1 MCSTSS
7 GCNWWRRVA
16 SIVAWLLLPAAAVC
30 AQPPAETRGGD
41 IEQAWARL
49 AQSIDDQKL
58 DTLKEH
64 VDEIGHLASNLG
76 LTRMTPLAT
85 ALVVRARAMPPD
97 AAATLL
103 RHAVALDPE
112 SPEAWLALGT
122 LSLRRGA
129 VGSGLGAVW
138 RGVVA
143 LFTDQRLH
151 HFTWPSLLL
160 ALLLALLVVVAVGA
174 LLGVRH
180 GLALLWHDLTEL
192 GALLRLGPNA
202 FVLNLFIIGLPLFVG
217 GDPLWEVLWLF
228 ALCWAYLAPGGKAAG
243 GVLLAL
249 VAATPLL
256 AEMAARS
263 VTHVPNPVLRATS
276 ALAEQ
281 RYDPQAVEDLSSL
294 NEVFGGEADYYR
306 LLGDAYRQHG
316 QIDAAAWSYREGLR
330 LSPQNGPLAL
340 SLGVVNYIDNDFN
353 AALQAFQ
360 TARDRGTN
368 PVVSNYNLALTLAQ
382 TYLFPESEAAMAAA
396 RAADPAL
403 FSRLTKGRSH
413 QLMLPSF
420 DHADA
425 AALLARKDPIVLLNQ
440 GLLPPPLARE
450 RSYTHP
456 MAVGALFSL
465 LLAVG
470 HFLLR
475 RRHGLAT
482 ACAKCGRPFC
492 LRCKLS
498 TESQTYCTQCV
509 NIFLKKDMVAIE
521 TQMAKRTQLSRR
533 LTLLALEGRL
543 VDVVV
548 PGLGLATTGTVWPA
562 AVLVPLAVLGAAIG
576 AIWTPLFVAP
586 ALMLSPAWLLAV
598 PGLALWAACL
608 VAAQLLKRGRR

>member
-1 MCSTSS
+1 
-7 GCNWWRRVA
+7 V
-16 SIVAWLLLPAAAVC
+16 
-30 AQPPAETRGGD
+30 
-41 IEQAWARL
+41 WARL
-49 AQSIDDQKL
+49 SQSIDNQKL
-58 DTLKEH
+58 DTLKDQ
-64 VDEIGHLASNLG
+64 VDEIRHLASNLG
-76 LTRMTPLAT
+76 LTRLTPLAT

-97 AAATLL
+97 TAITLL
-103 RHAVALDPE
+103 RHAVVLDPE
-112 SPEAWLALGT
+112 NPEAWLARGT
-122 LSLRRGA
+122 LALRRGA
-129 VGSGLGAVW
+129 VGSGLASLG
-138 RGVVA
+138 RGVIA
-143 LFTDQRLH
+143 LFNDQRFS

-160 ALLLALLVVVAVGA
+160 ALVLALLIVVVVGA

-192 GALLRLGPNA
+192 GAQLRLGPNA
-202 FVLNLFIIGLPLFVG
+202 FVLNLFIVGLPLFVG
-217 GDPLWEVLWLF
+217 GDPLWEALWVF
-228 ALCWAYLAPGGKAAG
+228 ALCWAYLTPAGKATG
-243 GVLLAL
+243 GVLLAF

-256 AEMAARS
+256 TEMATRS
-263 VTHVPNPVLRATS
+263 VTHPPNPILRATS

-281 RYDPQAVEDLSSL
+281 RYDPQAVEDLAGL
-294 NEVFGGEADYYR
+294 VDVFGGEADYYR

-316 QIDAAAWSYREGLR
+316 QLDAAAWSYREGLR
-330 LSPQNGPLAL
+330 LSPQDGPLAL
-340 SLGVVNYIDNDFN
+340 SLGVVNYLDNDFN

-360 TARDRGTN
+360 TARDRGTQL
-368 PVVSNYNLALTLAQ
+368 VVSNYNLALTLAQ

-396 RAADPAL
+396 KAADPAL
-403 FSRLTKGRSH
+403 FSQLTKGRSH

-425 AALLARKDPIVLLNQ
+425 LALLGRKDPIVLLNQ

-456 MAVGALFSL
+456 LTVGALFSL

-475 RRHGLAT
+475 RHHGLAT

-492 LRCKLS
+492 RRCKLS

-521 TQMAKRTQLSRR
+521 TQMAKRAQLGRR
-533 LTLLALEGRL
+533 QTLLAWESRL

-548 PGLGLATTGTVWPA
+548 PGLGLATTGAVWPA
-562 AVLVPLAVLGAAIG
+562 VVLAPLAVLGAAIG
-576 AIWTPLFVAP
+576 AIWIPLLVAP
-586 ALMLSPAWLLAV
+586 ALALSPVWLPAL

-608 VAAQLLKRGRR
+608 VTVQVLKRGRR

>member
-7 GCNWWRRVA
+7 GCNWWRRLASVVA
-16 SIVAWLLLPAAAVC
+16 GLLLTAAAVC
-30 AQPPAETRGGD
+30 AQTPGEARGGD

-49 AQSIDDQKL
+49 AQSLDNQKL

-64 VDEIGHLASNLG
+64 VDEILRLASNLG
-76 LTRMTPLAT
+76 LARMTPLAN
-85 ALVVRARAMPPD
+85 ALVVRARAMPPE

-103 RHAVALDPE
+103 HHAVLLDPG
-112 SPEAWLALGT
+112 SPEAWLALGA
-122 LSLRRGA
+122 LSFRQGA
-129 VGSGLGAVW
+129 VGTGLGAMW
-138 RGVVA
+138 HGVVA

-151 HFTWPSLLL
+151 HFAWPSLLL
-160 ALLLALLVVVAVGA
+160 ASLLALLVAGAVGA
-174 LLGVRH
+174 LLGIRR

-192 GALLRLGPNA
+192 GSQLRLGPNA

-217 GDPLWEVLWLF
+217 GDPLWEALWLF
-228 ALCWAYLAPGGKAAG
+228 ALCWAYLPAGGKAAG

-249 VAATPLL
+249 VAAAPPL

-263 VTHVPNPVLRATS
+263 VTHQPNPILRATS

-281 RYDPQAVEDLSSL
+281 RYDPQALEDLSGL
-294 NEVFGGEADYYR
+294 GEVFGAEADYYR
-306 LLGDAYRQHG
+306 LLGDVYRQHG

-330 LSPQNGPLAL
+330 LRPQDGPLSL
-340 SLGVVNYIDNDFN
+340 SLGVVNYLDNDFN
-353 AALQAFQ
+353 AALQAFHA
-360 TARDRGTN
+360 ARERGTN

-403 FSRLTKGRSH
+403 FSKLTRGRSH

-425 AALLARKDPIVLLNQ
+425 TNLLARKDPIVLLNQ

-456 MAVGALFSL
+456 LAVGALFAL

-470 HFLLR
+470 HYLLR

-492 LRCKLS
+492 QRCKLS

-521 TQMAKRTQLSRR
+521 TQMAKRSQLSRR
-533 LTLLALEGRL
+533 QTLLSLESRI
-543 VDVVV
+543 VDVLV
-548 PGLGLATTGTVWPA
+548 PGLGLATHGVVWPSLL
-562 AVLVPLAVLGAAIG
+562 LVPLAVLGAAVG
-576 AIWTPLFVAP
+576 AVWAPLFAGP
-586 ALMLSPAWLLAV
+586 ALMHTSAWALAV
-598 PGLALWAACL
+598 PGLALWAACV
-608 VAAQLLKRGRR
+608 VAPQVLPRGRR